1 MVQRNKAPLLS
12 PLSEPALLPYNRFML
27 PNGIEVVYIH
37 DPAQEVFKIDVI
49 FEAGIYYQS
58 RPLIASTAINM
69 LNEGTLHHHSEEIA
83 DLFDYYGAYIDF
95 NCGLNKSELS
105 LISLSKY
112 AEPTLNMLVEMLTES
127 IVPEKELDIFLTN
140 KRQEFL
146 VNQEKTS
153 YMARKEFSRL
163 LFGDSHPY
171 ANKVSPKDYNRVTR
185 TEVLHFYQEH
195 IHAGNCRIMLCGNI
209 SDTLIQIVTREF
221 TRLARPKNSGESNL
235 LPFVPAPVGYY
246 HVQKNNAAQTSL
258 RMGKTGVRLDH
269 PDYARFLLLNT
280 VLGGYFGS
288 RLMSNIREEKGYTYG
303 INSFNVSMPQGSY
316 WCIAAEI
323 NNQYI
328 QAAIQET
335 LKEVERLRTEPIPQD
350 ELNLVKSYLH
360 GDLLREL
367 DGVFAQS
374 DALKH
379 KLNYSMDNSI
389 YLRLIQEISATTNE
403 ELLFLAQRYWN
414 PDDFYI
420 VTAGKTSD

>member
-163 LFGDSHPY
+163 LFGASHPY
-171 ANKVSPKDYNRVTR
+171 ANKVSPEDYNRVTR

-209 SDTLIQIVTREF
+209 SDTLIYFRSLPHPSAITMSRKTMLHKPVCGWAKQ
-221 TRLARPKNSGESNL
+221 ASGSTI
-235 LPFVPAPVGYY
+235 PTMPVSSSST
-246 HVQKNNAAQTSL
+246 QCL
-258 RMGKTGVRLDH
+258 
-269 PDYARFLLLNT
+269 
-280 VLGGYFGS
+280 
-288 RLMSNIREEKGYTYG
+288 EG
-303 INSFNVSMPQGSY
+303 ISVH
-316 WCIAAEI
+316 
-323 NNQYI
+323 
-328 QAAIQET
+328 
-335 LKEVERLRTEPIPQD
+335 D
-350 ELNLVKSYLH
+350 
-360 GDLLREL
+360 
-367 DGVFAQS
+367 
-374 DALKH
+374 
-379 KLNYSMDNSI
+379 
-389 YLRLIQEISATTNE
+389 
-403 ELLFLAQRYWN
+403 
-414 PDDFYI
+414 
-420 VTAGKTSD
+420 

>member
-171 ANKVSPKDYNRVTR
+171 ANKVSPEDYNRVTR
-185 TEVLHFYQEH
+185 TEVLHFY
-195 IHAGNCRIMLCGNI
+195 
-209 SDTLIQIVTREF
+209 
-221 TRLARPKNSGESNL
+221 LARPKNSGESNL
-235 LPFVPAPVGYY
+235 LPFAPAPVGYY